1 MMPEMTGEPAEFTP
15 VGDAALMVSTPLA
28 RELLLSCQDAPLP
41 GVTEVV
47 PALNLVTMLF
57 DPLVTTAGELGQVIR
72 TRLPG
77 LSALPAGEG
86 EGRSLLLPV
95 QFGGPDL
102 EWCAGFT
109 SQTVTAFI
117 DEVCALPFT
126 VAFLGYTPGFAFLTG
141 LPAHLQMPRLS
152 APRER
157 VPAGSVFLSASASC
171 RARTGDT
178 PSRRRMGRVRARRLM
193 NRAVATRSN
202 FFKGMAQAPPR
213 RTRGRPFNSVRT
225 TRLGRSAA
233 RYGRAM
239 SSWERIQ
246 ALNAAAL
253 MKSCGCHL
261 GCTAMARKWRGI
273 PPV

>member
-109 SQTVTAFI
+109 GQTVTAFI
-117 DEVCALPFT
+117 EEVCALPFT

-157 VPAGSVFLSASASC
+157 VPAGSVALGGPWAGVYPTETPGGWRIIGSTTVKLFDLN
-171 RARTGDT
+171 RPEPVWWQPGDT
-178 PSRRRMGRVRARRLM
+178 IRF
-193 NRAVATRSN
+193 TRD
-202 FFKGMAQAPPR
+202 
-213 RTRGRPFNSVRT
+213 
-225 TRLGRSAA
+225 
-233 RYGRAM
+233 
-239 SSWERIQ
+239 
-246 ALNAAAL
+246 
-253 MKSCGCHL
+253 
-261 GCTAMARKWRGI
+261 
-273 PPV
+273 